1 MRLWSPVVWWIL
13 SFSVAA
19 SECPA
24 QLRLAYNTTW
34 LPYVEVTD
42 EQVSG
47 SDIELIRQAVTQVG
61 SELKLQ
67 YVPEKRAIRMLQQ
80 GLVDVLFAASYTP
93 QRAEYAWFSAPYR
106 KEHNVVLVRQQI
118 LQQHPQLGQR
128 EAFLALAARKL
139 VGAYNPAGY
148 YGDEFEQ
155 VKQLPEVQRRS
166 LAVYE
171 PVRRLDLV
179 SGDRAD
185 YTIVDSEAVHA
196 DLAQRSDQNKLLIL
210 PFYLNSADIH
220 LMLGKKTIKQT
231 CVIALNQVLT
241 ARKKTLPTTGPSVS
255 GSD

>member
-1 MRLWSPVVWWIL
+1 MRLWSPVVCWIL

-47 SDIELIRQAVTQVG
+47 SDIELIRQVITQMG

-67 YVPEKRAIRMLQQ
+67 YVPEKRAMRMLQQ
-80 GLVDVLFAASYTP
+80 GLVDVLFAASFTP
-93 QRAEYAWFSAPYR
+93 QRAEFAWFSAPYR
-106 KEHNVVLVRQQI
+106 KEHNVVLVRKKMLEQY
-118 LQQHPQLGQR
+118 PQLSRR

-179 SGDRAD
+179 SGARAD
-185 YTIVDSEAVHA
+185 YTIADSEAVLV
-196 DLAQRSDQNKLLIL
+196 DLVQRGDQQQFYVL

-220 LMLGKKTIKQT
+220 LMLSKVTVTQACVIELNRLITAHKKTTPMAAQS
-231 CVIALNQVLT
+231 VL
-241 ARKKTLPTTGPSVS
+241 